1 MNAVP
6 RLRADS
12 SAGRARNVYINGR
25 FLQQRVG
32 GVQRFAREVLQA
44 LDAELTQGECPL
56 AQRNWIL
63 IVPHGT
69 TPKAGLRRI
78 AIRVSAGGCGG
89 HLWDQTSLLSSARDG
104 ILVNLTNGAPL
115 FHPRCLVIMH
125 DAAVFRTPEN
135 FTPLYGLVH
144 RTLGRVL
151 SRTAKLG
158 TVSDFSKR
166 ELAAIFHLDRS
177 RIFVVPNS
185 CEHLQAVAPDV
196 TVLQRLHLTPN
207 RYFLFV
213 GKPSPNKNIGA
224 AMAAFSRL
232 HQPDYKL
239 VIVGMADAA
248 VFRSGFE
255 EVPDGVIVAGHLG
268 DAQLVALLRD
278 ATALVFPSLYEG
290 FGIPPLEG
298 MVTGCPVLAAR
309 IPPVLEVCGDAVVYF
324 DPQDVDSVL
333 GAMRSIV
340 AVPALRSEMI
350 GRGRERAKLYSWQLS
365 ARSLIDAVANM
376 DAAECSVS
384 SRR

>member
-1 MNAVP
+1 MNALP

-12 SAGRARNVYINGR
+12 SAARARNVYINGR
-25 FLQQRVG
+25 FLAQRVG

-44 LDAELTQGECPL
+44 LDTELSEGECAL
-56 AQRNWIL
+56 AERNWIL
-63 IVPHGT
+63 IVPRGT
-69 TPKAGLRRI
+69 SPKVSLRRI
-78 AIRVSAGGCGG
+78 AIRVSGGGRG
-89 HLWDQTSLLSSARDG
+89 HLWDQTSLFRSARDG

-115 FHPRCLVIMH
+115 LHPRCLVIIH

-151 SRTAKLG
+151 SRTSRLG

-177 RIFVVPNS
+177 RIFVVPNG

-196 TVLQRLHLTPN
+196 SVLQRLQLTPD
-207 RYFLFV
+207 RYFLLV

-232 HQPDYKL
+232 RRPDYKL

-248 VFRSGFE
+248 VFRSGFD
-255 EVPDGVIVAGHLG
+255 EVPDGVVVAGHLG
-268 DAQLVALLRD
+268 DAQLVALFRA

-298 MVTGCPVLAAR
+298 MVTGCPILAAR
-309 IPPVLEVCGDAVVYF
+309 IPAVLEVCGDAAVYF

-340 AVPALRSEMI
+340 DAPALRRQMI

-365 ARSLIDAVANM
+365 ARSLLDAVANI
-376 DAAECSVS
+376 DAAECSAS